1 MYNLR
6 SNCCK
11 AGIRLSDPK
20 PDFIGD
26 NPNAVEGGTMHYICV
41 SCDNACDGRKPK
53 SKSNK
58 KKMRKI
64 KVSKRRNAK

>member
-26 NPNAVEGGTMHYICV
+26 NPNAVEGG
-41 SCDNACDGRKPK
+41 KPK